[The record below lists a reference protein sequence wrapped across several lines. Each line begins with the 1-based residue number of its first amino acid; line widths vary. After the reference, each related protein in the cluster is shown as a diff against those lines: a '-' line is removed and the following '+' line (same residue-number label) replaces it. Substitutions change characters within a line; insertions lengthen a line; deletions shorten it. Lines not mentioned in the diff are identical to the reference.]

1 MLVSYTK
8 FYSNSR
14 KMNEELLKLAKKDL
28 RQMIIEENGEDYYYN
43 LIAEKTRNIHQFKM
57 DLDNVFDGDDDMFR
71 DECRRSIIAKYDDE
85 QDQFLNLVLTDIALD
100 TILD

>member
-1 MLVSYTK
+1 
-8 FYSNSR
+8 
-14 KMNEELLKLAKKDL
+14 MNEELLKLAKRDL
-28 RQMIIEENGEDYYYN
+28 RQSIIDENGEDYYYN

-71 DECRRSIIAKYDDE
+71 DECRRSMIAKYDDE